1 MAADPSEARAH
12 DLVRQKE
19 WLAALQLYDRLLLGS
34 TCSPAHKGE
43 TTTTTAASA
52 ASAAP
57 EQPAVEAAPSDTS
70 STAAAASSSVSVN
83 SPSASTATATN
94 ATPQSCPTASTSAST
109 TVATATATTT
119 TTASQPL
126 ASPAAGSGSP
136 SNAKPASRDHIIG
149 CLVGRSECAL
159 ELRHYEAVV
168 SDARWLLQLLASA
181 SADGAS
187 PGDAVVCSSTAAR
200 CRRRLVHA
208 LYRLRRYGEAEAACR
223 EWLQLLSAATSPAV
237 HANSD
242 MYKVRAGFGF
252 CDLHDL
258 IDLIVGTR
266 KSERRCGT
274 GLWSNGKC
282 AKLFTQSKVYN

>member
-34 TCSPAHKGE
+34 TCSPAHKEE

-109 TVATATATTT
+109 TVATTTT
-119 TTASQPL
+119 ANANAATASQPL

-168 SDARWLLQLLASA
+168 SDARWLLQLLAAA
-181 SADGAS
+181 SADGSS

-252 CDLHDL
+252 VCH
-258 IDLIVGTR
+258 VF
-266 KSERRCGT
+266 
-274 GLWSNGKC
+274 
-282 AKLFTQSKVYN
+282 A